1 MMSRG
6 SKNELLAALRPR
18 YGKAKRGEKGQ
29 ILDELVA
36 TTGYHRKYA
45 IHLLHH
51 PPRRPL
57 RQRRPR
63 RCRYTGSVIVA
74 LEKVWRAAN
83 QICGKRLVPILGEY
97 VAALERHGELRLDE
111 ETRRLLLQ
119 ISPATADRLLK
130 RARQGGRRRGLST
143 TKPGTLLKQMIP
155 IRTFAQ
161 WDDARPGFMEVDLVA
176 HCGDTTRGEYL
187 HSLDMW
193 TSRPGGPSSWAW

>member
-6 SKNELLAALRPR
+6 SKNELLTALRPR
-18 YGKAKRGEKGQ
+18 YSKAKRREKGQ

-45 IHLLHH
+45 IELLNH

-57 RQRRPR
+57 RRRRLRQRQ
-63 RCRYTGSVIVA
+63 YAGSVVVA

-83 QICGKRLVPILGEY
+83 GICGKRLVPILAEY
-97 VAALERHGELRLDE
+97 VAALERHGELTMDE

-143 TKPGTLLKQMIP
+143 TKPG
-155 IRTFAQ
+155 
-161 WDDARPGFMEVDLVA
+161 
-176 HCGDTTRGEYL
+176 
-187 HSLDMW
+187 
-193 TSRPGGPSSWAW
+193 PS